1 MTLTSAFADAA
12 ADELLAAS
20 IREASDLAAFMRP
33 ARMRLA
39 ALRRKALFTDAAAI
53 DGPQG
58 DCLLAEAE
66 QALAVLHAQHDR
78 TVLGLAAA
86 QALADRHARDAAA
99 AEMAGDAAVGV
110 HRALVLE
117 AMSRLEAA
125 SSPQLFPVPGGAL
138 LPVSLRP
145 TWDDVD
151 LVVTPLVAASG
162 HRACLL
168 QGGQPVAFVTLGHV
182 PATDLDKTDVARTF
196 AGLAGDPSDRS
207 PDAVSARDILNAL
220 SSRRA
225 A

>member
-117 AMSRLEAA
+117 AMS
-125 SSPQLFPVPGGAL
+125 
-138 LPVSLRP
+138 
-145 TWDDVD
+145 
-151 LVVTPLVAASG
+151 
-162 HRACLL
+162 
-168 QGGQPVAFVTLGHV
+168 
-182 PATDLDKTDVARTF
+182 
-196 AGLAGDPSDRS
+196 
-207 PDAVSARDILNAL
+207 
-220 SSRRA
+220 
-225 A
+225 

>member
-1 MTLTSAFADAA
+1 
-12 ADELLAAS
+12 
-20 IREASDLAAFMRP
+20 
-33 ARMRLA
+33 
-39 ALRRKALFTDAAAI
+39 
-53 DGPQG
+53 
-58 DCLLAEAE
+58 
-66 QALAVLHAQHDR
+66 
-78 TVLGLAAA
+78 
-86 QALADRHARDAAA
+86 
-99 AEMAGDAAVGV
+99 
-110 HRALVLE
+110 
-117 AMSRLEAA
+117 
-125 SSPQLFPVPGGAL
+125 VPGGAL